1 MHTFTVGRPV
11 KSSGLALSVAAFA
24 FTLGSAMAASG
35 ALAQGSSRTPPD
47 AWKQT
52 LAAAQK
58 EGRVVLYSAVMPQIQ
73 ERLKAD
79 FEKAYPGIVLEAT
92 RYPSGL
98 MLTKLEQE
106 RSANVDGA
114 DVHIFSETGWTE
126 ARALDGSMKAPAG
139 PSAVGWPAAHLLRG
153 GMPILGIE
161 PAVIAWNTNL
171 VKTRI
176 TGYKD
181 LLAPELKG
189 KVGML
194 DMTATAMV
202 AIYDWVEK
210 NQGANFFPQLAA
222 QQTKLYGTVTAGA
235 QSVASGELAVAGH
248 LNIGIVVPLIKQG
261 APVGVV
267 VPNPSIGVRFTGGTL
282 GWAKRPNAGQV
293 FMDYVMSRR
302 GQTVWHGEGES
313 GSPLANI
320 PGSLDARTMNPYDPA
335 PYTPEVVNAAR
346 TKWNALFKK

>member
-1 MHTFTVGRPV
+1 MKNVRIIACALL
-11 KSSGLALSVAAFA
+11 SGSLAV
-24 FTLGSAMAASG
+24 SG
-35 ALAQGSSRTPPD
+35 VFAQGAPRMTPE
-47 AWKQT
+47 AWKT
-52 LAAAQK
+52 TVEAARK
-58 EGRVVLYSAVMPQIQ
+58 ESRVVVYSAVMPQIQ

-79 FEKAYPGIVLEAT
+79 FEKAFPGITVEAT

-106 RSANVDGA
+106 RGANLDGA

-126 ARALDGSMKAPAG
+126 ARALDGSMKVPAG
-139 PSAVGWPAAHLLRG
+139 PAAAGWPATHLLRG

-171 VKTRI
+171 VKTPI

-181 LLAPELKG
+181 LLAPELRG

-210 NQGANFFPQLAA
+210 NQGANYFPQLAS

-235 QSVASGELAVAGH
+235 QSVASGELGVAGH

-261 APVGVV
+261 APIGVV

-282 GWAKRPNAGQV
+282 GWARRPNAGQV
-293 FMDYVMSRR
+293 FMDYLMSRR

-313 GSPLANI
+313 GSPLAGI
-320 PGSLDARTMNPYDPA
+320 PGGLDARTMNPYDPT

-346 TKWNALFKK
+346 VKWNAMFKK

>member
-1 MHTFTVGRPV
+1 MRNVRIIGCAL
-11 KSSGLALSVAAFA
+11 LAG
-24 FTLGSAMAASG
+24 TLAVTG
-35 ALAQGSSRTPPD
+35 ALAQGVARVTPE
-47 AWKQT
+47 AWKAT
-52 LAAAQK
+52 VESARK
-58 EGRVVLYSAVMPQIQ
+58 EGRVVVYSAVMPQIQ

-79 FEKAYPGIVLEAT
+79 FEKVFPGITVEAT

-106 RSANVDGA
+106 RGANLDGA

-139 PSAVGWPAAHLLRG
+139 PAAAGWPAAHLLRG

-171 VKTRI
+171 VKTPI

-181 LLAPELKG
+181 LLAPELRG

-210 NQGANFFPQLAA
+210 NQGPTFFPQLAS

-261 APVGVV
+261 APIGVV

-282 GWAKRPNAGQV
+282 GWARRPNAGQV
-293 FMDYVMSRR
+293 FMDYLMSRR
-302 GQTVWHGEGES
+302 GQTTWHGEGES
-313 GSPLANI
+313 GSPLPGI
-320 PGSLDARTMNPYDPA
+320 PGGLDARTMNPYDPT

-346 TKWNALFKK
+346 VKWNGLFKK